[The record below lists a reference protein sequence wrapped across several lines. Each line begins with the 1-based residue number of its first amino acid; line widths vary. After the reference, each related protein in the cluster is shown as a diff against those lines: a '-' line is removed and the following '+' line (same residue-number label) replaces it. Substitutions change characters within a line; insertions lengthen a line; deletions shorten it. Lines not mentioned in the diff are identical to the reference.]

1 MLYKETIHLGYMNY
15 DNYLLINN
23 KKVMK
28 KLLVVIRFFYL
39 IYKVKVILN

>member
-28 KLLVVIRFFYL
+28 KIIGCNKIFLSYL
-39 IYKVKVILN
+39 QS